1 MSYPQLAWHFQR
13 HTVDVI
19 VLGNWKNWTFNSQSL
34 RSQIVQNGYVM
45 KERIAS
51 AEICTLPRDGHR

>member
-1 MSYPQLAWHFQR
+1 MHFRR

-19 VLGNWKNWTFNSQSL
+19 VLGNWTNWTFNSQSL

-45 KERIAS
+45 KGRIANV
-51 AEICTLPRDGHR
+51 EICTLPRDGRR